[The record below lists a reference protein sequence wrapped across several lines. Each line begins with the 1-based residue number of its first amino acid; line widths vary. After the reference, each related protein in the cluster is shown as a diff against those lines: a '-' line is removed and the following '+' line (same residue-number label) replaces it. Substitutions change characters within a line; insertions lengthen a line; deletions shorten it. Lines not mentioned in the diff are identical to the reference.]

1 MVSSLSLFL
10 RAHRYHLHLLFI
22 TRLICWAVVIVDS
35 SISLTLQ
42 DGLPLASRSATS
54 LSQGACSHCLND
66 LSCSSC
72 TTSVVY
78 CYAMWC
84 AVLSHQWP
92 PSGLRQLAATV
103 KGEVVSPGAAWTC
116 LNQRVAF
123 GTASR
128 SAWCS
133 WGYWPHEHSHMLKR
147 RTGGMG
153 TGGWHVK
160 SVRTIVLRSTT

>member
-1 MVSSLSLFL
+1 MVLV
-10 RAHRYHLHLLFI
+10 LLGFI
-22 TRLICWAVVIVDS
+22 TVSVFTSTQIPSALAIHHASRLLGGGDCCFI
-35 SISLTLQ
+35 
-42 DGLPLASRSATS
+42 ASRSATS

-160 SVRTIVLRSTT
+160 SVRTIVLRSTI